1 MAHNTTP
8 RLDLCTHFQRTLF
21 SRLRF
26 YGGDGWDK
34 SFIYMK
40 KYTIWLRCT
49 PEGADLENWWRA
61 VNIWRDRWLL
71 SKPNQQQVE
80 QASSRQQ
87 PELVSALIDPY
98 SRRWRGDVI
107 AQLLN
112 SENAAAI
119 VEIPL
124 SKTPTAYLRAWHL
137 EQIGIFTV
145 RSMYRYG
152 IQEKRKA
159 SEGADE
165 ESNLAPLWDAI
176 WHMNIPS
183 KIQIFLWRCAHDILP
198 TRQKL
203 RNMKMPIDTTCP
215 RYPETQEETIHAIW
229 RCSKSAHV

>member
-1 MAHNTTP
+1 M
-8 RLDLCTHFQRTLF
+8 
-21 SRLRF
+21 
-26 YGGDGWDK
+26 
-34 SFIYMK
+34 
-40 KYTIWLRCT
+40 
-49 PEGADLENWWRA
+49 
-61 VNIWRDRWLL
+61 
-71 SKPNQQQVE
+71 E

-107 AQLLN
+107 AQLFN

-145 RSMYRYG
+145 RSMYRYF

-215 RYPETQEETIHAIW
+215 RCPETQEETIHAIW